1 MNFIKDTEDEYITFD
16 LLGKFMHSIGVYKVL
31 FNPSYSVRLG
41 QKSELEGDAK
51 NRNCASR
58 ANAEAKFHKDFCS
71 LLNYAKDPSVNCE
84 LVVEILMLLFD
95 IVDYDLHSLADNII
109 QLLDIYYK
117 EYRLREK
124 VLEGSEKEWNVKEVV
139 KDFKELNDVKCTVEL
154 YNLSKILRTPK
165 ATEEHSCFKPTVDEF
180 SRNPLGKSVS
190 KHGSQG
196 AEETK
201 NAEARIVSMYEK
213 RKRTEERLK
222 LEREKQAAKE
232 LMACTFRPAL
242 EAKFSASLYASISRG
257 RDASAERAQRE
268 EQKLKA
274 EERECTFRP
283 AINKRVVAKE
293 KHVPHDYD
301 KEVNRLRA
309 AKEYQQRMKFTKEHI
324 PAGENY
330 HKNKKMKPKP
340 LCTTKNKKEKV
351 APDMY
356 IDVTIQPGKS
366 GRIAVKRGDDPETL
380 AHNFAKTFGLNKDTR
395 ETLVTL
401 VQNSMKEHFGETNSE
416 LTSNLA

>member
-1 MNFIKDTEDEYITFD
+1 MIRRPPRSTHCISSAASDVYKRQGI
-16 LLGKFMHSIGVYKVL
+16 YKVL
-31 FNPSYSVRLG
+31 FNPSYPVKLG
-41 QKSELEGDAK
+41 QNNELEDDVK
-51 NRNCASR
+51 NKNCALR
-58 ANAEAKFHKDFCS
+58 ANAEAIFHKDFCL
-71 LLNYAKDPSVNCE
+71 LLNYARDSSVNCE

-95 IVDYDLHSLADNII
+95 IIDYDLYTLADNII

-117 EYRLREK
+117 EYRLKEK
-124 VLEGSEKEWNVKEVV
+124 VLEGSEKEWNVKEIV
-139 KDFKELNDVKCTVEL
+139 KGFKELNDVKCTVEL
-154 YNLSKILRTPK
+154 YNYSKTLRTPK
-165 ATEEHSCFKPTVDEF
+165 ATEEHSCFKPTAEEF

-190 KHGSQG
+190 KHASQG
-196 AEETK
+196 AEEIK
-201 NAEARIVSMYEK
+201 NAEARIISMYEK
-213 RKRTEERLK
+213 RKRTEEKLR

-232 LMACTFRPAL
+232 LLGCTFRPTL
-242 EAKFSASLYASISRG
+242 EAKFSAGLYASTG
-257 RDASAERAQRE
+257 RAHDPSAERARRE

-283 AINKRVVAKE
+283 AINKRMVARE

-309 AKEYQQRMKFTKEHI
+309 AKEYQQKMKFAKEHI

-330 HKNKKMKPKP
+330 HKNKEMKPKP
-340 LCTTKNKKEKV
+340 LCTAKNKKEKI
-351 APDMY
+351 APEMY

-366 GRIAVKRGDDPETL
+366 GRIAVKKGDDPMTL
-380 AHNFAKTFGLNKDTR
+380 ASNFAKTFGLNKDTR

-416 LTSNLA
+416 LTSNIA